1 MKTTVVFIPFNVML
15 LLHNSNSFSLN
26 VAKTLLLSA
35 WLDSSTALNTP
46 FTIPDN
52 VLTMHPVFIPK
63 RAEISKVVKDKF
75 FDDFDSFIDKD
86 FRLFLDDDE
95 DLLKNLRSFKPNINQ
110 IPVDIRNTGKSYQIL

>member
-63 RAEISKVVKDKF
+63 RAEISKLSKINFSMISIVSLIRIFVF
-75 FDDFDSFIDKD
+75 FWMMTKIC
-86 FRLFLDDDE
+86 
-95 DLLKNLRSFKPNINQ
+95 
-110 IPVDIRNTGKSYQIL
+110 